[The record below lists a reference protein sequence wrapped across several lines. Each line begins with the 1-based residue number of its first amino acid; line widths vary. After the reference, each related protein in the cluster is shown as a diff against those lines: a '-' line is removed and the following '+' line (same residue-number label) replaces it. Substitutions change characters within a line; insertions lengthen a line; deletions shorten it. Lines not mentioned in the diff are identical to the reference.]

1 MPDVLLVA
9 DTRSSPEMRH
19 EVPLM
24 VPDAFLYA
32 EVKGKRHVAI
42 SSVEK
47 RRIEELGLNIEV
59 EPLDALGIDEL
70 VQRGVHEDVF
80 WAELHLRACRSLGL
94 ESALV
99 PTSFPTGT
107 ADYLR
112 AAGMELTVD
121 AGHFRDRRR
130 VKSAAELAG
139 IRRAQQAAEAAMAS
153 VVDLLR
159 NAEARN
165 GGLVVDGQTLT
176 CELLKR
182 HVNQVFADNG
192 AYADES
198 VVSHGAQTAVGHD
211 MGSGPIAADD
221 VVLVDLFPLDRA
233 SACYADMTRTFAVGA
248 ASDEIREYHRL
259 VREALDLAVAAV
271 RPGIDGTD
279 IHRLVCDFF
288 HEHGFPTQLHKAE
301 GAVLEDGFYHATGH
315 GVGLEVHEAPNV
327 GRIRHELIAGDV
339 ITIEPGLY
347 RYGFGGVRLD
357 LLLVTEGGCEVLTK
371 SPYDLEV

>member
-1 MPDVLLVA
+1 M
-9 DTRSSPEMRH
+9 
-19 EVPLM
+19 
-24 VPDAFLYA
+24 
-32 EVKGKRHVAI
+32 
-42 SSVEK
+42 
-47 RRIEELGLNIEV
+47 
-59 EPLDALGIDEL
+59 
-70 VQRGVHEDVF
+70 
-80 WAELHLRACRSLGL
+80 
-94 ESALV
+94 
-99 PTSFPTGT
+99 
-107 ADYLR
+107 
-112 AAGMELTVD
+112 
-121 AGHFRDRRR
+121 
-130 VKSAAELAG
+130 
-139 IRRAQQAAEAAMAS
+139 
-153 VVDLLR
+153 
-159 NAEARN
+159 
-165 GGLVVDGQTLT
+165 VDGQTLT

-347 RYGFGGVRLD
+347 RYGFGGVRLED